1 MKKIGVISDTHGFLD
16 SKFIEFFDGCD
27 QVWHAGDIGSI
38 DVLTDLRSL
47 FPEVY
52 AVYGNIDDW
61 KIRAEVPEIQKFI
74 VEGKKVLMTHICG
87 TPLKYNTTLR
97 NEILQYKPDILVCGH
112 SHILKVQFDQKHNL
126 LFMNPG
132 AAGLSGFHKVRTA
145 LRFMIDHDEIK
156 DLKVMELPR
165 SLKN

>member
-16 SKFIEFFDGCD
+16 KKFIEFFEGCD

-38 DVLTDLRSL
+38 DVLTDLKSL
-47 FPEVY
+47 FPAVY

-61 KIRAEVPEIQKFI
+61 TVRTEVPEFQKFP
-74 VEGKKVLMTHICG
+74 VEGKKIMITHICG
-87 TPLKYNTTLR
+87 TPLKYNTIVR
-97 NEILQYKPDILVCGH
+97 EQILEYNPDILVCGH
-112 SHILKVQFDQKHNL
+112 SHILKVQFDQKNNL

-145 LRFMIDHDEIK
+145 LRFIIDGDEIK
-156 DLKVMELPR
+156 DLKVLELPR
-165 SLKN
+165 STKS